1 MRSRIVRL
9 ATLMMMMMKRLS
21 KTTHFVDVPSMA
33 TKIVVEVL

>member
-1 MRSRIVRL
+1 MRRRIMRL
-9 ATLMMMMMKRLS
+9 ARLMMMMMKRMS